1 MWSVYSEFSIFDFC
15 YCTCSR
21 FVDMLDDV
29 NLMTRY
35 DIATY
40 DLLSCIVNAFFSVIC
55 IFQMYRHML
64 FTSLEFV
71 SIEL

>member
-1 MWSVYSEFSIFDFC
+1 
-15 YCTCSR
+15 
-21 FVDMLDDV
+21 MLDDV